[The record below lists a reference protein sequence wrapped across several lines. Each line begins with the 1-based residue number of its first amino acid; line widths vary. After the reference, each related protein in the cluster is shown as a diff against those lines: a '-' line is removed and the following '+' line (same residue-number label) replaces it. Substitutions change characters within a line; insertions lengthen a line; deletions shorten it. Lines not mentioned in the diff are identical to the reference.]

1 MSKKCILLGVTG
13 GIAAYKSVDLC
24 SKLTTQGYD
33 VCVVMTESARK
44 LVSECLFRTLSKNP
58 VLTDLFESPDWRP
71 GHVALAERADLMVVA
86 PATANFIGK
95 LANGIADD
103 VLSTSAIAFH
113 KKVLLAPAMNTHMWR
128 HPAVQKNCETL
139 RSWNIDFVGPANG
152 HLACGDVGEGRM
164 AEVPEILAKINEL
177 LKD

>member
-58 VLTDLFESPDWRP
+58 VLTDHFESPDWRP

-139 RSWNIDFVGPANG
+139 RSWNIDFVGPASG

>member
-1 MSKKCILLGVTG
+1 MFN
-13 GIAAYKSVDLC
+13 GIANVVILC
-24 SKLTTQGYD
+24 
-33 VCVVMTESARK
+33 
-44 LVSECLFRTLSKNP
+44 CLKNAG
-58 VLTDLFESPDWRP
+58 SS
-71 GHVALAERADLMVVA
+71 VVA

-139 RSWNIDFVGPANG
+139 RSWNIDFVGPASG

>member
-139 RSWNIDFVGPANG
+139 RSWNIDFVGPASG

>member
-24 SKLTTQGYD
+24 SKLSSLGYD
-33 VCVVMTESARK
+33 VCVVMTQSAQK

-71 GHVALAERADLMVVA
+71 GHVALADRADLMVVA

-103 VLSTSAIAFH
+103 ALSTAALAFH
-113 KKVLLAPAMNTHMWR
+113 KRILLAPAMNTHMWR

-139 RSWNIDFVGPANG
+139 RSWDVEFVGPASG

-164 AEVPEILAKINEL
+164 VEVPEIIAKINEI

>member
-24 SKLTTQGYD
+24 SKLASQGYD

-58 VLTDLFESPDWRP
+58 VLTDLFDSPDWRP

-139 RSWNIDFVGPANG
+139 RLWNIDFVGPASG

>member
-24 SKLTTQGYD
+24 SKLSTQGHD

-139 RSWNIDFVGPANG
+139 RSWNIDFVGPASG

>member
-139 RSWNIDFVGPANG
+139 RSWNIDFVGPASG

-164 AEVPEILAKINEL
+164 VEVPEILAKINEL

>member
-139 RSWNIDFVGPANG
+139 RSWNIEFVGPASG

>member
-1 MSKKCILLGVTG
+1 MSKKCILLGVSG
-13 GIAAYKSVDLC
+13 GIAAYKAVDLC
-24 SKLTTQGYD
+24 SKLSSQGYD
-33 VCVVMTESARK
+33 VNVVMTESARK

-71 GHVALAERADLMVVA
+71 GHVALAEKADLMVVA

-103 VLSTSAIAFH
+103 VLSTSAIAFY
-113 KKVLLAPAMNTHMWR
+113 KKVLIAPAMNTHMWR

-139 RSWNIDFVGPANG
+139 RSWGVEFVGPASG

-164 AEVPEILAKINEL
+164 VEVPEILEKINEL

>member
-24 SKLTTQGYD
+24 SKLSTQGYD
-33 VCVVMTESARK
+33 VCVIMTESARK

-58 VLTDLFESPDWRP
+58 VVTDLFESPDWRP
-71 GHVALAERADLMVVA
+71 SHVALADRADLMVVA

-103 VLSTSAIAFH
+103 ALSTAAIAFH
-113 KKVLLAPAMNTHMWR
+113 KKVLIAPAMNTHMWR

-139 RSWNIDFVGPANG
+139 RSWNVEFVGPASG

-164 AEVPEILAKINEL
+164 VEVPEILAKINEL

>member
-24 SKLTTQGYD
+24 SKLSSQGYD
-33 VCVVMTESARK
+33 VHVVITESARK

-58 VLTDLFESPDWRP
+58 VLTDLFDSPDWRP
-71 GHVALAERADLMVVA
+71 GHVALAEKADLMVVA

-103 VLSTSAIAFH
+103 VLSTTAIAFY

-139 RSWNIDFVGPANG
+139 RSWDIEFVGPASG

-164 AEVPEILAKINEL
+164 VEVPEILAKINEL
-177 LKD
+177 MND

>member
-1 MSKKCILLGVTG
+1 MSKKCILLGVSG
-13 GIAAYKSVDLC
+13 GIAAYKAVDLC
-24 SKLTTQGYD
+24 SKLSSQGYD
-33 VCVVMTESARK
+33 VNVVMTESARK

-71 GHVALAERADLMVVA
+71 GHVALAEKADLMVVA

-103 VLSTSAIAFH
+103 VLSTSAIAFY
-113 KKVLLAPAMNTHMWR
+113 KKVLIAPAMNTHMWR

-139 RSWNIDFVGPANG
+139 RSWGVEFVGPASG

-164 AEVPEILAKINEL
+164 VEVPEILEKINKL

>member
-71 GHVALAERADLMVVA
+71 GHVVLAERADLMVVA

-139 RSWNIDFVGPANG
+139 RSWNIDFVGPASG

>member
-24 SKLTTQGYD
+24 SKLSTQGYD

-58 VLTDLFESPDWRP
+58 VLTDLFDSPDWRP

-139 RSWNIDFVGPANG
+139 RSWNIDFVGPASG

>member
-1 MSKKCILLGVTG
+1 
-13 GIAAYKSVDLC
+13 
-24 SKLTTQGYD
+24 
-33 VCVVMTESARK
+33 
-44 LVSECLFRTLSKNP
+44 
-58 VLTDLFESPDWRP
+58 
-71 GHVALAERADLMVVA
+71 MVVA

-103 VLSTSAIAFH
+103 ALSTAALAFH
-113 KKVLLAPAMNTHMWR
+113 KKVLIAPAMNTHMWR

-139 RSWNIDFVGPANG
+139 RSWDVEFVGPASG

-164 AEVPEILAKINEL
+164 VEVPEILAKINEL

>member
-24 SKLTTQGYD
+24 SKLSTQGYD

-139 RSWNIDFVGPANG
+139 RSWNIDFVGPASG

>member
-24 SKLTTQGYD
+24 SKLSSQGYD

-58 VLTDLFESPDWRP
+58 VLTDLFDSPDWRP

-139 RSWNIDFVGPANG
+139 RSWNIDFVGPASG

>member
-1 MSKKCILLGVTG
+1 MSKKCILLGVSG
-13 GIAAYKSVDLC
+13 GIAAYKAVDLC
-24 SKLTTQGYD
+24 SKLSSQGYD
-33 VCVVMTESARK
+33 VNVVMTESARK

-71 GHVALAERADLMVVA
+71 GHVALAEKADIMVVA

-103 VLSTSAIAFH
+103 VLSTSAIAFY
-113 KKVLLAPAMNTHMWR
+113 KKVLIAPAMNTHMWR

-139 RSWNIDFVGPANG
+139 RSWGVEFVGPASG

-164 AEVPEILAKINEL
+164 VEVPEILEKINEL

>member
-1 MSKKCILLGVTG
+1 
-13 GIAAYKSVDLC
+13 
-24 SKLTTQGYD
+24 
-33 VCVVMTESARK
+33 
-44 LVSECLFRTLSKNP
+44 
-58 VLTDLFESPDWRP
+58 
-71 GHVALAERADLMVVA
+71 MVVA

-103 VLSTSAIAFH
+103 VLSTSAIAFY
-113 KKVLLAPAMNTHMWR
+113 KKVLIAPAMNTHMWR

-139 RSWNIDFVGPANG
+139 RSWGVEFVGPASG

-164 AEVPEILAKINEL
+164 VEVPEILEKINEL